1 MIEDG
6 FYFNPKRWLGDA
18 NVIAMDWDCRA
29 MHLHLMA
36 IAWQQEK
43 KGFLIYDEQLLL
55 KILNRLKD
63 DDWDNRIKPQIMKSW
78 KKKILSENGKN
89 IEYIFQPGLVKNEA
103 IKKRTRKIIT
113 KNNETVNGDE
123 VLFDGFNLKLILKE
137 NINTTILYQSPK
149 EEEKSTIWNLG
160 VQLLSSQTTESKA
173 RSFLA
178 KMIKQY
184 GEKSVAQTIA
194 DISIKNTKPVQLES
208 FIVGI
213 LKKKATENTINNKS
227 TTTGVVI

>member
-78 KKKILSENGKN
+78 KKKIISENGKN

-103 IKKRTRKIIT
+103 IKKRTRKITT
-113 KNNETVNGDE
+113 KN
-123 VLFDGFNLKLILKE
+123 VLIRKCKR
-137 NINTTILYQSPK
+137 TTY
-149 EEEKSTIWNLG
+149 T
-160 VQLLSSQTTESKA
+160 
-173 RSFLA
+173 R
-178 KMIKQY
+178 
-184 GEKSVAQTIA
+184 
-194 DISIKNTKPVQLES
+194 
-208 FIVGI
+208 
-213 LKKKATENTINNKS
+213 
-227 TTTGVVI
+227 